1 MSDDTKQA
9 PNEVNFIGA
18 QRVDYIYFNGF
29 ELNATLS
36 DIGLMIMI
44 DGQPQAKL
52 AMSFTTAKTL
62 ARNLSEAV
70 SAFEKATDNTLLTM
84 EDIRIAYEKSS
95 E

>member
-9 PNEVNFIGA
+9 PNGVNFIGA